1 MTRIISRA
9 EIDKALPTLDL
20 MGAIEAGFVAYS
32 AEKSVVPPV
41 GELLMPKGEVHIKYG
56 YLKDDDY
63 YVIKV
68 ASGFMGNVALG
79 KQPNNG
85 MMLLFSQHTGEA
97 VAVLLDEGWLTDIR
111 TAVAGAIAAKYM
123 HPSSVER
130 IGIVGTGT
138 QARLQLQ
145 YLKPITECRKVLVW
159 GRSQQA
165 VERYKADMARHGFEV
180 ETTLNSAEIG
190 ATCNLIVTT
199 TPTHV
204 PILNSAD
211 IRPGT
216 HITAIGSDT
225 PHKQELD
232 SDILGKADIVVAD
245 SIPQCLA
252 RGEIYKALSAN
263 AIEQADLIELGS
275 VIAGNASGRDNDHQI
290 TVADLTGVA
299 VQDIQITK
307 GVYEALSSS

>member
-307 GVYEALSSS
+307 GVYEALSFS